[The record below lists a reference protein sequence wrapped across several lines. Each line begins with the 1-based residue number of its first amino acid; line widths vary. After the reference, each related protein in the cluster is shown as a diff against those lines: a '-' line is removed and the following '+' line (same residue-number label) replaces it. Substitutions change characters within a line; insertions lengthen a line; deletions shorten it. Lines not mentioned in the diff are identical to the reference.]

1 LDLFKMNLAEITEEI
16 AALERRLELLRAA
29 QTALQALATAPS
41 EATKARMAER
51 ATGISAAIRDLI
63 TDKGPMT
70 KADIDKA
77 LSDRYSLGKGSVSG
91 ALQAMKVRGIVVRTR
106 AGKWTVKKVS

>member
-1 LDLFKMNLAEITEEI
+1 MNLSEITEEI

-29 QTALQALATAPS
+29 QSALQALEPKI
-41 EATKARMAER
+41 EKGMPLPYPEDKPR
-51 ATGISAAIRDLI
+51 ATGISATIRGLI
-63 TDKGPMT
+63 SDKGPMT

-91 ALQAMKVRGIVVRTR
+91 ALQAMKVRGVVARTR
-106 AGKWTVKKVS
+106 AGKWTVK